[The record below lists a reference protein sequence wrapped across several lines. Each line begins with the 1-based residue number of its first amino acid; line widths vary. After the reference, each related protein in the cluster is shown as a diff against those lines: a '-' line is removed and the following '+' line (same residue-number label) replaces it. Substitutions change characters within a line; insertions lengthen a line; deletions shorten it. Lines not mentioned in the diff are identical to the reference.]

1 MDQNR
6 HKNRRDDRPFDTART
21 VSTRTVVAFAV
32 ISCTLLVA
40 LPRPAHP
47 GKEPVLSAPQVIVLH
62 GLGRSSTTMWLLSH
76 RLTKSGF
83 DVRNIDYPSTKLSIP
98 DLVRGLATEVDAC
111 CGQSE
116 QPLHFVTHSLG
127 GILVR
132 AYLAE
137 HRPENLGRVVM
148 LSPPNRGTELVDRV
162 VSHPLF
168 RWATGPTVQDLGTA
182 TTSLPNRLGPAD
194 FELGVITGS
203 RSLNPIASWLISGTD
218 DGVVSVSSARLK
230 GMADFLVV
238 PKTHTFIM
246 NSSDVA
252 REVIHF
258 LNHGAFSSTTVSRGP
273 TRLYRTPAKPPEPV
287 IQETQDASIKR
298 EPT

>member
-1 MDQNR
+1 VDQNR

-98 DLVRGLATEVDAC
+98 DL
-111 CGQSE
+111 
-116 QPLHFVTHSLG
+116 
-127 GILVR
+127 
-132 AYLAE
+132 
-137 HRPENLGRVVM
+137 
-148 LSPPNRGTELVDRV
+148 
-162 VSHPLF
+162 
-168 RWATGPTVQDLGTA
+168 GTA

-258 LNHGAFSSTTVSRGP
+258 LNHGAFSSTTVSRRP